1 MADDLDA
8 ELLALA
14 GDDASDEEASP
25 PSRKLPSTSPAPSTS
40 PRSPEPTSSMG
51 RKGTAKAARR
61 PRKSRRD
68 EDEEEDGEMYVG
80 VQLRVLCGNLSLS

>member
-25 PSRKLPSTSPAPSTS
+25 PPRKLSSASPARSTS
-40 PRSPEPTSSMG
+40 PRSPEPTSAMA
-51 RKGTAKAARR
+51 RKGTAKAVRR
-61 PRKSRRD
+61 PRKSRRGD
-68 EDEEEDGEMYVG
+68 DEEEDGEMYVWTH
-80 VQLRVLCGNLSLS
+80 LRYHT